1 MTIGQPDDDGLARIE
16 LNDVSLRLRVFGDT
30 VPSLKQSVVNKVFR
44 RPFRGD
50 REFWLFRDLDLSV
63 EHGERLGVIGLNG
76 AGKSTLLKIIC
87 GIYHPTRGRVSVR
100 GRIAPLIE
108 LGAGFNPELSGLE
121 NIMLNG
127 VLLGWPPDVMREK
140 VGGILEFA
148 ELEDSAGM
156 PLKYYSTGMLMR
168 LAFAVASDVDPEVLL
183 IDELFSGG
191 DARFVDRARERME
204 RLFDSSHVV
213 VVVSHRLELIREM
226 CTRVIWIDKGRI
238 IEDGAA
244 DEVIDRYIGKLG
256 LEKPT
261 AKPAWSRER

>member
-16 LNDVSLRLRVFGDT
+16 LSDVSLRLRVFGDT
-30 VPSLKQSVVNKVFR
+30 VPSLKQSVVNRMFR

-50 REFWLFRDLDLSV
+50 REFWLYRNLNLAV
-63 EHGERLGVIGLNG
+63 EHGERLGIIGLNG

-127 VLLGWPPDVMREK
+127 VLLGWPPDVMRAK
-140 VGGILEFA
+140 IDGILEFA

-191 DARFVDRARERME
+191 DARFVERARSRME

-213 VVVSHRLELIREM
+213 VVVSHRLQLIREL
-226 CTRVIWIDKGRI
+226 CTRVIWIDKGQV
-238 IEDGAA
+238 IEDGTP
-244 DEVIDRYIGKLG
+244 DEVIDGYIRKLG
-256 LEKPT
+256 LEKP
-261 AKPAWSRER
+261 AEASAGSRDK